1 MEKINLGNTKL
12 PNYEVSNYGRI
23 KNFAYK
29 KYPNG
34 KIINSSC
41 VNGYKTLNV
50 RLDNG
55 KTISKYIHKLV
66 AEYFVKKTNPY
77 QIYVIHIDHNK
88 LNNHFENLKWATR
101 EELEDHNKKILIKEG
116 VTLDKKIIQTI
127 PQFR

>member
-1 MEKINLGNTKL
+1 MEKIDFVNKKL

-66 AEYFVKKTNPY
+66 AEYFVKKKQT
-77 QIYVIHIDHNK
+77 HIK
-88 LNNHFENLKWATR
+88 Y
-101 EELEDHNKKILIKEG
+101 
-116 VTLDKKIIQTI
+116 TLFT
-127 PQFR
+127 